1 MTATKTSTTTRR
13 PPEVLTSAKVAL
25 NSLADNLSAAD
36 GVAFKDADLKSIDGY
51 EFSPGNSRKVL
62 VWCHRHDFDDA
73 LHFCTN
79 GCRALGRS
87 DQVTEVAGIV
97 LRILRALAA

>member
-1 MTATKTSTTTRR
+1 MTTTKTRR

-25 NSLADNLSAAD
+25 NCLADNLSATA

-51 EFSPGNSRKVL
+51 EFSIPGNSRKVL
-62 VWCHRHDFDDA
+62 VWCHRHAFDDA

-79 GCRALGRS
+79 SCRALGRS
-87 DQVTEVAGIV
+87 DQIAEVAEIV
-97 LRILRALAA
+97 LRVLRAPAVA